1 MSGVLSGE
9 RGLRDSRYQEHILRL
24 ESSEWMDRFTY
35 LIQKVRSKCLEN

>member
-24 ESSEWMDRFTY
+24 ESSVKNGWIDSH
-35 LIQKVRSKCLEN
+35 I